1 MKLEE
6 IKKLDQQYY
15 MPVFG
20 ERFPVCFVDGHD
32 ACLVDTE
39 GREYRDFLGGIAV
52 SCLGYSD
59 QGLID
64 TVCNQ
69 AKRVLHTSNYFYIEP
84 QAKAAELVCQA
95 TGMDKVFFANSG
107 GETVEGALKLARKY
121 FYEKGQKK
129 YKVIT
134 MQQSFHGRT
143 LATLSATGQPHFQE
157 AYRPLMPAFV
167 HVPFNDIAAVE
178 AAIDEETCAVLTEPI
193 LGEGGVIPAQDGY
206 LQQLRALC
214 DEKGILLIA
223 DEIQTGVGRT
233 GSFLA
238 CQYYGVKP
246 DIVTLA
252 KGLGGGVPIG
262 AFLATDEVAQAFH
275 PSDHG
280 STFGGNPLATSAA
293 AYVVEK
299 LTSSGEIFDHV
310 RQMGAYLR
318 EHLSFL
324 CSIHGQKAKGVR
336 GVGLLNALA
345 LDESL
350 PAKQVLKELLRRGF
364 VAGSA
369 GGNSLRFA
377 PPFVV
382 QKSDIDALASAL
394 NDIFSGND

>member
-1 MKLEE
+1 M
-6 IKKLDQQYY
+6 
-15 MPVFG
+15 
-20 ERFPVCFVDGHD
+20 
-32 ACLVDTE
+32 
-39 GREYRDFLGGIAV
+39 
-52 SCLGYSD
+52 
-59 QGLID
+59 
-64 TVCNQ
+64 
-69 AKRVLHTSNYFYIEP
+69 HTSNYFYIEP

-107 GETVEGALKLARKY
+107 GEAVEGALKLARKY